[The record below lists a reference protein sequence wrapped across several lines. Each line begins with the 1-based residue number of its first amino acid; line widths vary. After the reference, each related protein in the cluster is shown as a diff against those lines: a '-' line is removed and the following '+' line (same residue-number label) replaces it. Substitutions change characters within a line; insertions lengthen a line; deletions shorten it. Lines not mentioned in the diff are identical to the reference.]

1 VVYRDQAESDK
12 SSLKHGSVSGAGEH
26 GQSAF
31 GDLDADIME
40 IVDSCTL
47 YPDQSL
53 SVGNVSATVFLS
65 VLEALVTAFFFCSD
79 G

>member
-1 VVYRDQAESDK
+1 
-12 SSLKHGSVSGAGEH
+12 
-26 GQSAF
+26 
-31 GDLDADIME
+31 ME

-47 YPDQSL
+47 YPDQSQ

-65 VLEALVTAFFFCSD
+65 VLEALVMAFFFCGD